1 MRPSVDSSQ
10 YFAINHFARV
20 SDNCLRAR
28 KIVSIAIGNVT
39 VLSSVRNK
47 FDEEVRSWRE
57 ISRWSWNCGG
67 SWQCSS
73 RFCPFARHGSLLCHP
88 EPSQR
93 LRWTFRRTRN
103 RRTNSRRNSCRSTQ
117 RATTLRIFRRGPS
130 STCRSIVHGTKWR
143 SGIAVGLSFK

>member
-57 ISRWSWNCGG
+57 ISWHRVDHEIVVDRDSVRLVSVLLRDTGRC
-67 SWQCSS
+67 
-73 RFCPFARHGSLLCHP
+73 FAI
-88 EPSQR
+88 
-93 LRWTFRRTRN
+93 RN
-103 RRTNSRRNSCRSTQ
+103 RRRDFDERFVGREIVGRIREEIRVVRRKEQ
-117 RATTLRIFRRGPS
+117 Q
-130 STCRSIVHGTKWR
+130 H
-143 SGIAVGLSFK
+143 